1 MGKSLPCFKHKEQ
14 GWGRKGT
21 KEEIWVMQ
29 RLAADQ
35 CRDFC
40 FSSEE
45 LNLEQRPLR
54 SDLKWESAA
63 LTHVT
68 REMCA
73 FL

>member
-1 MGKSLPCFKHKEQ
+1 
-14 GWGRKGT
+14 
-21 KEEIWVMQ
+21 MQ

-35 CRDFC
+35 CIDFC